1 MIFRRLL
8 FLLAGLTAL
17 AISAGIVVIALA
29 FALYAL
35 AEPYV
40 GRAGAAGI
48 VALAAAILIGVIG
61 FALTQMGKV
70 KARPRKAGAE
80 PETIT
85 DRIVDFV
92 RSRPVTAIVGAVAA
106 GILAVRNP
114 GYLGSLMRAFVE
126 GRENPGAARRRR

>member
-1 MIFRRLL
+1 VIFRRLL
-8 FLLAGLTAL
+8 FLLAGATAL
-17 AISAGIVVIALA
+17 AVSAGIVVVALA

-40 GRAGAAGI
+40 GRAGAAGV

-61 FALTQMGKV
+61 FILTRQGRRP
-70 KARPRKAGAE
+70 ARPARKPGE

-85 DRIVDFV
+85 DRIADFV
-92 RSRPVTAIVGAVAA
+92 RSRPVTALAGAIAA

-114 GYLGSLMRAFVE
+114 GYLGSLIRAFVE
-126 GRENPGAARRRR
+126 GREHPGARRRR

>member
-8 FLLAGLTAL
+8 FLLAGATAL
-17 AISAGIVVIALA
+17 AVSAGIVVVALA

-48 VALAAAILIGVIG
+48 VALAAAILIGLLG
-61 FALTQMGKV
+61 FILAMSGRRR
-70 KARPRKAGAE
+70 ARKPKPGE

-85 DRIVDFV
+85 DRIFDFV
-92 RSRPVTAIVGAVAA
+92 RSKPVTAIAGAVAA

-114 GYLGSLMRAFVE
+114 GYLGSLIRAFVE
-126 GRENPGAARRRR
+126 GRDAPRGRRR

>member
-8 FLLAGLTAL
+8 FLLAGATAL
-17 AISAGIVVIALA
+17 AVSAGIVVVALA

-48 VALAAAILIGVIG
+48 VALAAAILIGLLG
-61 FALTQMGKV
+61 FILAMSGRRRV
-70 KARPRKAGAE
+70 RKPKPGDP

-85 DRIVDFV
+85 DRIFDFV
-92 RSRPVTAIVGAVAA
+92 RAKPVTSIAGAVAA

-114 GYLGSLMRAFVE
+114 GYLGSLIRAFVE
-126 GRENPGAARRRR
+126 GREPRGRRGR